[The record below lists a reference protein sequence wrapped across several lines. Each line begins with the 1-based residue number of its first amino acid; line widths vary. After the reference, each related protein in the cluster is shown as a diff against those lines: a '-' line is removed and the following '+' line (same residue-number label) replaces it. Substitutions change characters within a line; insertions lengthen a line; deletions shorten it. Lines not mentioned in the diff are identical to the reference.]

1 MRRLLVGVSVVVLSA
16 CQREEAAPVPWLSV
30 PPSTP
35 AGLATIDFGVEPGL
49 GSTMSLRV
57 SQGDTVVLEHSET
70 LGLSQGHVAFQP
82 DVGAYTA
89 TLEVTRQGE
98 VVASTSADFRVFPT
112 LTVNRRL
119 PRWCYALA
127 ALNDEASAFDCD
139 GTVID
144 ADGGVPGFSGFR
156 CDSRVVR
163 TSSSTVRW
171 RRCGSTLSA
180 ETPQGVSNA
189 VAFPGEVEWAAADD
203 FAVAGNTLAMLHGQT
218 LELVDWDGREFVA
231 PPPDGL
237 SRPPAA
243 PVVAVSRDGRRGI
256 MFRSM
261 WTFDQLAAP
270 SPHTFCLL
278 EFDVRWRLTACPA
291 LNGVYLRQERDGR
304 VLFQRDA
311 ELLRVDLTDPEH
323 PELIRALEPGLQFQ
337 LGTGLKQEGFEFQST
352 LTRTEPFALVVPVPE
367 GWPPKILPDGS
378 VSSVRAYSYTAS
390 SELVWGI
397 DYVHNETFWAPLP

>member
-1 MRRLLVGVSVVVLSA
+1 MVVLSA

-35 AGLATIDFGVEPGL
+35 AGLATIDFGVDPGL

-119 PRWCYALA
+119 PRMCHALA

-144 ADGGVPGFSGFR
+144 ADGGVLSFSGFE
-156 CDSRVVR
+156 CESRVVR

-171 RRCGSTLSA
+171 RGCGGGLSA
-180 ETPQGVSNA
+180 ETPERG
-189 VAFPGEVEWAAADD
+189 PDAAAAARTDQQIR
-203 FAVAGNTLAMLHGQT
+203 T
-218 LELVDWDGREFVA
+218 
-231 PPPDGL
+231 
-237 SRPPAA
+237 RPIP
-243 PVVAVSRDGRRGI
+243 
-256 MFRSM
+256 
-261 WTFDQLAAP
+261 
-270 SPHTFCLL
+270 
-278 EFDVRWRLTACPA
+278 
-291 LNGVYLRQERDGR
+291 LRQRYVDVVERWLVQR
-304 VLFQRDA
+304 PVLRIARDA
-311 ELLRVDLTDPEH
+311 HYGDH
-323 PELIRALEPGLQFQ
+323 
-337 LGTGLKQEGFEFQST
+337 
-352 LTRTEPFALVVPVPE
+352 ALVVPQR
-367 GWPPKILPDGS
+367 LPNDVRRAEHAPRERLVEDGD
-378 VSSVRAYSYTAS
+378 VRAAGAVGVG
-390 SELVWGI
+390 ER
-397 DYVHNETFWAPLP
+397 APRDERYA

>member
-35 AGLATIDFGVEPGL
+35 AGLATIDFGVDPGL

-119 PRWCYALA
+119 PRMCHALA

-144 ADGGVPGFSGFR
+144 ADGGVLSFSGFE
-156 CDSRVVR
+156 CESRVVR

-171 RRCGSTLSA
+171 VRCGSALSA
-180 ETPQGVSNA
+180 ETPQGVSN
-189 VAFPGEVEWAAADD
+189 VVTFPGKVEWAAADD

-231 PPPDGL
+231 PASNGL
-237 SRPPAA
+237 RAPAA
-243 PVVAVSRDGRRGI
+243 PVAAASHDGRRGI

-261 WTFDQLAAP
+261 WTFDEQGIP

-278 EFDVRWRLTACPA
+278 EFDVRWRLTACPE
-291 LNGVYLRQERDGR
+291 LKGVYLRQERDGR

-311 ELLRVDLTDPEH
+311 ELLRVDLTAPEN
-323 PELIRALEPGLQFQ
+323 PALIRALEPGQQ
-337 LGTGLKQEGFEFQST
+337 LRLGIGLKQEGFDFHSA

-367 GWPPKILPDGS
+367 GWPPEILPDGG
-378 VSSVRAYSYTAS
+378 VSSVPVYSYTAS
-390 SELVWGI
+390 SDLVWGV
-397 DYVHNETFWAPLP
+397 DYDHNATFWAPLP